1 MNPVNIQK
9 LLSTYQTPLYVFD
22 IPTLLDRIAV
32 LRSRLPEKVSLCY
45 AVKANPFL
53 LRHLSGPMDRFEV
66 CSPGELRICHSQELP
81 PEKLVISGVVKDPG
95 LMEKWVGSG
104 PPVCAFTVE
113 SMRQWELFRRLS
125 GQYRRRI
132 PVLLRLTSGNQ
143 FGLSE
148 EEVRGIACRH
158 GDAPFLDI
166 RGIQYFSGTQKTSRK
181 RLQRELA
188 YLDGFLE
195 ALSRES
201 GLEIRELEYGPGLP
215 VSYFRTDDWDE
226 DASLEEFSRLLRSL
240 NSPVS
245 ITLELGRSIAA
256 SCGSYYSQV
265 LDTKSNNG
273 QNYAILDGGMHH
285 LVYYGQS
292 MAMKQPFYDL
302 FPERSTGEVRNWNLC
317 GSLCTIND
325 ILVKQLPIQGLKPG
339 DVVIFR
345 NTGAY
350 CMTEGIS
357 LFLSRNLPQVVLRLP
372 DGRLVSVRD
381 AAPTYVLNQASFS
394 QG

>member
-22 IPTLLDRIAV
+22 IPTLLDRIAA

-95 LMEKWVGSG
+95 LMEKWVGSE
-104 PPVCAFTVE
+104 PSVCAFTVE

-188 YLDGFLE
+188 YLDSFLE

-226 DASLEEFSRLLRSL
+226 DASLKEFSRILRSL

-381 AAPTYVLNQASFS
+381 AVPTYVLNQASFS

>member
-22 IPTLLDRIAV
+22 IPTLLDRIAA

-53 LRHLSGPMDRFEV
+53 LRHLSGPVDRFEV

-95 LMEKWVGSG
+95 FMEKWVGSE
-104 PPVCAFTVE
+104 PSVCAFTVE
-113 SMRQWELFRRLS
+113 SMQQWELFRRLS

-166 RGIQYFSGTQKTSRK
+166 RGIQYFSRTQKTSRK
-181 RLQRELA
+181 QLQRELA

-195 ALSRES
+195 ALSQES

-292 MAMKQPFYDL
+292 MAMKQPFYHL

-325 ILVKQLPIQGLKPG
+325 ILVKQLPMQDLKPG

-381 AAPTYVLNQASFS
+381 PVPTYVLNQSSFS
-394 QG
+394 RG

>member
-22 IPTLLDRIAV
+22 IPTLLDRIAA

-53 LRHLSGPMDRFEV
+53 LRYLSGPVDRFEV

-95 LMEKWVGSG
+95 LMEKWVGSE
-104 PPVCAFTVE
+104 PSVCAFTVE

-226 DASLEEFSRLLRSL
+226 DAALEEFSRLLRSL

-381 AAPTYVLNQASFS
+381 AVPTYVLNQASFS